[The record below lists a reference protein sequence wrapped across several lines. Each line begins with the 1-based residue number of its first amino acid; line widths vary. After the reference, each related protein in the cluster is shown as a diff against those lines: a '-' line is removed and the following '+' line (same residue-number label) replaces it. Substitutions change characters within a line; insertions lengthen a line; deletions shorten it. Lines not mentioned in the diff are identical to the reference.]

1 MDQAQADYQ
10 AYKTKVDDIKNDP
23 TYQQVLKDSFG
34 GVMYNVANRD
44 KYDSKELLA
53 KWDALLP
60 RERNACDGIMTGA
73 INFLKDF

>member
-1 MDQAQADYQ
+1 MHQAQADYQ
-10 AYKTKVDDIKNDP
+10 AYQTKVEDIKNNP

-60 RERNACDGIMTGA
+60 REQSACDGIMTGA